1 MNFEQLRE
9 TFLLRAF
16 GFLKIPLVFYIA
28 PRVLELGE
36 ERVEIKVPLNW
47 RTKNHLGSMYF
58 GTLCTAADV
67 AGGLIAMKQIQKKGN
82 TVNLVFKDFHAEF
95 LKRPDADTHFI
106 SEDGKTVKELVER
119 AIASGEREEATV
131 AIHATCPSKYGDEV
145 MARFKLTISL
155 KKKSNKTK

>member
-9 TFLLRAF
+9 TFLLRTF
-16 GFLKIPLVFYIA
+16 GFLKIPLIFYIT

-36 ERVEIKVPLNW
+36 ERVEIKIPLNW

-58 GTLCTAADV
+58 GVLCTAADV
-67 AGGLIAMKQIQKKGN
+67 AGGLIAMKLIQKKGN

-106 SEDGKTVKELVER
+106 CEDGKIVRDLVDR
-119 AIASGEREEATV
+119 ADSSGERVEDTV
-131 AIHATCPSKYGDEV
+131 AIRAVCPSKYGDEV
-145 MARFKLTISL
+145 LARFKLTISL
-155 KKKSNKTK
+155 KKKSNKS

>member
-9 TFLLRAF
+9 TFLLRTF
-16 GFLKIPLVFYIA
+16 GFLKIPMVFYIS
-28 PRVLELGE
+28 PRVMELTE
-36 ERVEIKVPLNW
+36 DRVEIKVPLTW

-67 AGGLIAMKQIQKKGN
+67 AGGVLAMKLIQKQGN
-82 TVNLVFKDFHAEF
+82 QVNLVFKDFHAEF

-106 SEDGKTVKELVER
+106 SEDGKAVKALVAR
-119 AIASGEREEATV
+119 AIETGERVEETV
-131 AIHATCPSKYGDEV
+131 SIHAVCPSKYGQEV

-155 KKKSNKTK
+155 KKKSSKFN